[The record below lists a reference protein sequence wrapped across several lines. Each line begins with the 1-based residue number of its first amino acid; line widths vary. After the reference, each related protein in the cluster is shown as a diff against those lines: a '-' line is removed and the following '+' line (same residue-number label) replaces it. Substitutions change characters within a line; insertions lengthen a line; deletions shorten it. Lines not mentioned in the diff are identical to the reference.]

1 MDEKL
6 KADHIRFA
14 MDEELEADHMGFAG
28 GSMAFLSSFCSL
40 FDCVNLDKQCLARH
54 WHAQCLNEANHTT
67 KGHEVILGDEE
78 EMEEGRRKLIMDSC
92 TFINK
97 YSELVKGQLGWPFG
111 QCI

>member
-40 FDCVNLDKQCLARH
+40 FTA
-54 WHAQCLNEANHTT
+54 
-67 KGHEVILGDEE
+67 
-78 EMEEGRRKLIMDSC
+78 
-92 TFINK
+92 
-97 YSELVKGQLGWPFG
+97 
-111 QCI
+111 